1 MDFLEILAVIISIV
15 IDIFVSLEFLYVAK
29 EKGYSSKKYF
39 WWTFLLP
46 PIGIMMVIA
55 LPHRKLEYKID
66 SMLPKKHNITA
77 NAGCQTKSNF
87 KKESS
92 NKSQINSNVKSTTIS
107 QNNFINENDN
117 NSIRNY
123 VKCPKCG
130 GENDDHEI
138 YCMICGTRLKK

>member
-1 MDFLEILAVIISIV
+1 MDFLDILAIIISIV
-15 IDIFVSLEFLYVAK
+15 IDILVSFEFLYIAK
-29 EKGYSSKKYF
+29 EKGYSSIRYF
-39 WWTFLLP
+39 LWTLFLP

-66 SMLPKKHNITA
+66 SMIPNKHNITA
-77 NAGCQTKSNF
+77 NASCQTKSNS
-87 KKESS
+87 KKGSS
-92 NKSQINSNVKSTTIS
+92 YKFQINSNLKSTTIS
-107 QNNFINENDN
+107 QNNLINENEN
-117 NSIRNY
+117 NGIRTY

>member
-1 MDFLEILAVIISIV
+1 MDFLEILAVIISII
-15 IDIFVSLEFLYVAK
+15 IDIFVSLEFLYIAK
-29 EKGYSSKKYF
+29 EKGYSSKRYF
-39 WWTFLLP
+39 WWTLFLP
-46 PIGIMMVIA
+46 PIGMMMVIA
-55 LPHRKLEYKID
+55 LPHKKLEYKND

-77 NAGCQTKSNF
+77 NAGCLTKSNS

-92 NKSQINSNVKSTTIS
+92 FKTQINSNIKSTTIS
-107 QNNFINENDN
+107 HNNFINENEN
-117 NSIRNY
+117 NGIRTY